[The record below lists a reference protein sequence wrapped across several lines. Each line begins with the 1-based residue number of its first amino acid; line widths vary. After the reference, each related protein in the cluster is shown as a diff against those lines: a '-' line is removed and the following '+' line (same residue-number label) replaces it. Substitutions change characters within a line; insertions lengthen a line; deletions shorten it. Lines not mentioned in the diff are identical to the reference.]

1 MTFWDESV
9 SVGRQSDCQLTGSQI
24 NEMIF
29 YTRPLSNQFDSS
41 LKPVFIEIPPVG
53 RKKKAI
59 TFKTVNK
66 NSREELRRIIISSI
80 FDHAFLMA
88 ILSRLIRSVC
98 NFHPTIKRQLIRNS
112 PRLFFKTNY
121 ATAALWKTSSSA
133 VQNVH
138 KNGDSPMLHVT
149 WSDSTSSRF
158 PFVYLRDNC
167 QCPECFHES
176 SLQRNYDS
184 IAHLNMEIQPE
195 RVDVLQKGKQISL
208 TWPDK
213 HISVFNSQ
221 WLHARRLLEEKDMKE
236 RPSSLRKEGVIF
248 WNAERLNGRIPR
260 HDFQEIVDDDLK
272 LYEWLYSL
280 HAFGIAL
287 VTNVPVE
294 PGQVDK
300 LSSRIGFVKP
310 THYGY
315 ENDKEVNIITFKFI
329 SYRKIPKIS
338 PSMYKPLYLI

>member
-1 MTFWDESV
+1 
-9 SVGRQSDCQLTGSQI
+9 
-24 NEMIF
+24 
-29 YTRPLSNQFDSS
+29 
-41 LKPVFIEIPPVG
+41 
-53 RKKKAI
+53 
-59 TFKTVNK
+59 
-66 NSREELRRIIISSI
+66 
-80 FDHAFLMA
+80 MA
-88 ILSRLIRSVC
+88 MPRAMLSRIRSVC
-98 NFHPTIKRQLIRNS
+98 NFHSTIKRQLTRNS

-149 WSDSTSSRF
+149 WSDNTSSRF

-195 RVDVLQKGKQISL
+195 RVDVLQRGKQISL

-221 WLHARRLLEEKDMKE
+221 WLHARRLLEEKDIRE

-260 HDFQEIVDDDLK
+260 HDFQEIVEDDLK

-280 HAFGIAL
+280 HSFGIAL

-300 LSSRIGFVKP
+300 LSSRIGFVKT

-315 ENDKEVNIITFKFI
+315 ENDKKVNIITFKFI
-329 SYRKIPKIS
+329 SYRKIPKITPSINIS
-338 PSMYKPLYLI
+338 PPNR

>member
-1 MTFWDESV
+1 
-9 SVGRQSDCQLTGSQI
+9 
-24 NEMIF
+24 MIF
-29 YTRPLSNQFDSS
+29 VARPLSNQFDSS
-41 LKPVFIEIPPVG
+41 LHPVFLKLPQRDVK
-53 RKKKAI
+53 RKPDHVR
-59 TFKTVNK
+59 TVVT
-66 NSREELRRIIISSI
+66 SYAGTSAI

-88 ILSRLIRSVC
+88 MPRAMLSRIRSVC
-98 NFHPTIKRQLIRNS
+98 NFHSTIKRQLTRNS

-121 ATAALWKTSSSA
+121 ATAAQWKTSSSA

-138 KNGDSPMLHVT
+138 KNDDSPMLHVT
-149 WSDSTSSRF
+149 WSDNTSSRF

-221 WLHARRLLEEKDMKE
+221 WLHARRLLEEKDMRE

-280 HAFGIAL
+280 HSFGIAL

-300 LSSRIGFVKP
+300 LSSRIGFVKT

-338 PSMYKPLYLI
+338 PSMYKPHH

>member
-1 MTFWDESV
+1 METLAAQATSGI
-9 SVGRQSDCQLTGSQI
+9 SRSTS
-24 NEMIF
+24 
-29 YTRPLSNQFDSS
+29 
-41 LKPVFIEIPPVG
+41 VG

-59 TFKTVNK
+59 TFYSFTRTIVR
-66 NSREELRRIIISSI
+66 SYELEVFISSI
-80 FDHAFLMA
+80 FDHAFLRAM
-88 ILSRLIRSVC
+88 LSRLRSVY
-98 NFHPTIKRQLIRNS
+98 NFHSTINRQLIRNS
-112 PRLFFKTNY
+112 PRLFFKTNH
-121 ATAALWKTSSSA
+121 ATAAQWKTSSSA

-138 KNGDSPMLHVT
+138 KNDDSPMLHVI
-149 WSDSTSSRF
+149 WSDNTSSRF

-176 SLQRNYDS
+176 SLQRTYDS

-213 HISVFNSQ
+213 HVSVFNTQ
-221 WLHARRLLEEKDMKE
+221 WLRARRLLEEQDMRE
-236 RPSSLRKEGVIF
+236 RPSSLRREGVIF

-260 HDFQEIVDDDLK
+260 HDFQEIVEDNLK

-280 HAFGIAL
+280 HSFGIAL

-300 LSSRIGFVKP
+300 LSSRIGFVKT
-310 THYGY
+310 THYG
-315 ENDKEVNIITFKFI
+315 
-329 SYRKIPKIS
+329 
-338 PSMYKPLYLI
+338 